1 MRFAFQCP
9 LWPAGHLP
17 HKGGE
22 IRAANVLRAGRSL
35 RTDIAFP
42 ALTRDPPRARA
53 VLLVCLPPCGG
64 DGRQARGGIFPTSR
78 GQSS

>member
-22 IRAANVLRAGRSL
+22 TRAANVLRARRSL
-35 RTDIAFP
+35 RTDIAFW
-42 ALTRDPPRARA
+42 ALTRDPLKVRA
-53 VLLVCLPPCGG
+53 VPLACLPPCGG
-64 DGRQARGGIFPTSR
+64 DGRQARGGILPTSR